1 MSKWV
6 DIRDSVLEAL
16 DVDNV
21 TEEVKQQLTANLI
34 NNGLPAIEAVANKF
48 TAQIQAQAKD
58 ERGWTKVRDQVVL
71 PLIISGCLWAAKQA
85 LNKGLQQSK
94 Q

>member
-1 MSKWV
+1 MSKWTDV
-6 DIRDSVLEAL
+6 RDSVLEVL

-21 TEEVKQQLTANLI
+21 TEEVKQQLTTNLI

-71 PLIISGCLWAAKQA
+71 PLIISGCLWAAKLA
-85 LNKGLQQSK
+85 LNKSVQQPK

>member
-6 DIRDSVLEAL
+6 AIRDSVLDAL

-21 TEEVKQQLTANLI
+21 TEDVKQQVTANLI

-48 TAQIQAQAKD
+48 TTQSQAQAKD

-71 PLIISGCLWAAKQA
+71 PLIISGCLWTAKLA
-85 LNKGLQQSK
+85 LNKSVQQPK